1 MADFQ
6 IPDKT
11 LETSIDRA
19 TDSFLVYDSS
29 ASALRRTVV
38 NNMLNITGAPVG
50 STDIQTLT
58 NKTLTAPTI
67 SSPVLSGTVTGT
79 YTIGGTPTFPSSV
92 VTLTGSQTLTNKVL
106 TSPTI
111 NTATISNPTLTTD
124 TVSEF
129 TSAAGVTIDGVLL
142 KDSKMNGSYIT
153 DATVNTAQLVDSSV
167 TNTKVAVGA
176 VIQVASTLSSAYSSG
191 STTIPFDD
199 TIPQITEGDEYM
211 TVSITPKSATNI
223 LRVKVK
229 VSCSPSALANIVGA
243 LFRDST
249 ANAFAVAPEYNA
261 TANGM
266 CELNLEHDFTAGS
279 TSSTTFRLRAAA
291 VGSTLYF
298 NGDSSGRKFG
308 TTTKSS
314 ITVMEIKA

>member
-6 IPDKT
+6 IPNKT

-19 TDSFLVYDSS
+19 TDSFLVYDNS
-29 ASALRRTVV
+29 ASALRRTVI

-67 SSPVLSGTVTGT
+67 SSPVLSGTLSGT

-111 NTATISNPTLTTD
+111 NTATIANPTLTTD

-153 DATVNTAQLVDSSV
+153 DATVDTAQLKDDSV
-167 TNTKVAVGA
+167 TSAKLVGVDKSNLTTDSNPYKFRARRVAA
-176 VIQVASTLSSAYSSG
+176 FTTSTAAFKIINFDTEDFDTNNNFD
-191 STTIPFDD
+191 TT
-199 TIPQITEGDEYM
+199 
-211 TVSITPKSATNI
+211 TNI
-223 LRVKVK
+223 GRYTVPVSGFYQINGRVSVNGITQSL
-229 VSCSPSALANIVGA
+229 VALYKNGSIYQRGTHQNVNAVVGNNYSDIVQLTAGDYIELAVYTDNANNIETATGTQAYFTGA
-243 LFRDST
+243 LVSRT
-249 ANAFAVAPEYNA
+249 
-261 TANGM
+261 
-266 CELNLEHDFTAGS
+266 
-279 TSSTTFRLRAAA
+279 
-291 VGSTLYF
+291 
-298 NGDSSGRKFG
+298 
-308 TTTKSS
+308 
-314 ITVMEIKA
+314 